1 MRSIEYLKLL
11 SKEYPNIASVSS
23 EIINLQAILNLPKAT
38 EHFLTD
44 LHGEDEAFDH
54 VIRTAS
60 GVLKR
65 KIDDIFGAHL
75 HEEDKKQL
83 GVLIFYPEQKL
94 KELHEKNITTSNW
107 YKITL
112 NRVINIC
119 KVISSKYTRSKVRKA
134 LPKDFAYIIE
144 ELLHLKNTQLN
155 KEDYYNNIINTI
167 IEIGRADDFIIQIS
181 YLIQRLAV
189 DKLHIVGDIFD
200 RGNGAHKIIERLI
213 KHHDCDVQWGNHDIL
228 WIGAALGHPALV
240 ATAVR
245 VTLRYANLSILEDS
259 YGINLRPLLT
269 FAMNTYKNDSC
280 EEFMPKVDNNLF
292 NESEKYMIAQMHKAI
307 SIIQFKI
314 EEKIMKENP
323 ELHINNIDY
332 LENINY
338 KKGTIKLN
346 NTEYS
351 LTSNNF
357 PTIDPKNPLKLTEEE
372 ENILSNLIKS
382 FVESEKLKSH
392 IYFFINKGSMY
403 LKTNGNLLFHGC
415 IPMDKEGNFEELEI
429 NGRKYKGRA
438 LLDKFDVYVRK
449 SYFHK
454 DKKNKYLKW
463 LWYLWRGEKSPL
475 FGKNKMST
483 FERYFI
489 KDKETHKETKNAYY
503 TLREKEEIALKVL
516 DEFDLSKKGYIINGH
531 TPVKVKKGESP
542 IKANGRLLVI
552 DGGFCRAYQNTTGI
566 AGYTLIFNSYGL
578 VLNSHKKFE
587 GTKKAI
593 SEGQDIVSSTN
604 ILKKSERLKVKNT
617 DIGKELIKEI
627 EDLKELLE
635 AYKNGVLKE
644 KAKKFNISKLLNS
657 L

>member
-65 KIDDIFGAHL
+65 KIDDIFGDHL

-94 KELHEKNITTSNW
+94 KELHEKNITTPNW

-155 KEDYYNNIINTI
+155 KEGYYNNIINTI

-213 KHHDCDVQWGNHDIL
+213 KHHDCDIQWGNHDIL

-245 VTLRYANLSILEDS
+245 ITLRYANLSILEDS

-269 FAMNTYKNDSC
+269 FAMNTYKGDPC
-280 EEFMPKVDNNLF
+280 EEFMPRVDKNLF

-307 SIIQFKI
+307 SIIQFKV
-314 EEKIMKENP
+314 EEKIMNEYP

-338 KKGTIKLN
+338 EKGTIKLN
-346 NTEYS
+346 NTVYS

-357 PTIDPKNPLKLTEEE
+357 PTIDPKNPLNLTKEESDVL
-372 ENILSNLIKS
+372 NNLIKN
-382 FVESEKLKSH
+382 FTESEKLKSH
-392 IYFFINKGSMY
+392 IYFLINKGSMY

-415 IPMDKEGNFEELEI
+415 IPMNEEGNFEEVEI

-454 DKKNKYLKW
+454 NENNKYLKW

-489 KDKETHKETKNAYY
+489 KNKETHKEIKNSYY

-516 DEFDLSKKGYIINGH
+516 DEFDLDEKGYIINGH

-593 SEGQDIVSSTN
+593 IEGQDIISSTN
-604 ILKKSERLKVKNT
+604 VLKKAERLKVKNT
-617 DIGKELIKEI
+617 DIGKELIKEV

-644 KAKKFNISKLLNS
+644 KEKKFNISKLLNS
-657 L
+657 I